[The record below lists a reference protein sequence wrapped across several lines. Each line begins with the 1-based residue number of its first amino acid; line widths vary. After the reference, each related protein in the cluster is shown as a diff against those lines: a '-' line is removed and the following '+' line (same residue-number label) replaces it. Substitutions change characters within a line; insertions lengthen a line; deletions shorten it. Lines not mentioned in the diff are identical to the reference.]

1 MLYGKYLNKYHK
13 KYGIFLFLGILFLC
27 AVDILQLFI
36 PDLIGKLVA
45 LFEEGYNPDNVIK
58 QVEFYGLQVL
68 LIS

>member
-36 PDLIGKLVA
+36 PDLIGDLVA
-45 LFEEGYNPDNVIK
+45 LFEEGYKPETVVK
-58 QVEFYGLQVL
+58 QVEIFV
-68 LIS
+68 ISQ